1 MFRNHVFKYKYFRVL
16 ETLNLWQNEFKKKK
30 KKKQQQQIKCLRNH
44 HLQAVII
51 SSSLTKSRVGGVLEI
66 TVINT
71 SSYSLVLE
79 KRKKR

>member
-1 MFRNHVFKYKYFRVL
+1 M
-16 ETLNLWQNEFKKKK
+16 NLKKKK
-30 KKKQQQQIKCLRNH
+30 KKKQQQQQQQQQQQIKCLRNN